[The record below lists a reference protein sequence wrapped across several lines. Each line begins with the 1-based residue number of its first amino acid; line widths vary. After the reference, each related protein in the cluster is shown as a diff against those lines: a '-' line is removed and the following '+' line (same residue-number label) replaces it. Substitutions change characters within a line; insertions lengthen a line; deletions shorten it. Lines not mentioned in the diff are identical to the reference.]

1 MVKYS
6 VPDKQRRR
14 SFLWC
19 VLAYI
24 TAYLY
29 GSIPLLYF
37 LGRLSGANLKQSGS
51 GNVGAA
57 NLLAAGDVKQAV
69 IGGLFDVSKGCLP
82 IVACRQLGYA
92 EEVAE
97 LAGVC
102 GVVGQCW
109 PIFLRFNGGRG
120 LSAFI
125 GASFLINRKG
135 WVISVLPMIGG
146 TLWHI
151 LSSFSSPLRKPGS
164 WLKNTHSKSV
174 PFGCL
179 LGTLAFPLARFLDQP
194 QERKRQLAPVL
205 LPLIIVGRRLTAP
218 LPDDATHGPGQNK
231 KALLYRLLYDRNT
244 SEAIMENSKIVEKG

>member
-6 VPDKQRRR
+6 IPDKQVRR

-29 GSIPLLYF
+29 GSLPLLYF
-37 LGRLSGANLKQSGS
+37 LGRQSGENLKQSGS

-57 NLLAAGDVKQAV
+57 NLLAEGGAKRAV
-69 IGGLFDVSKGCLP
+69 IGGLFDTSKGCLP
-82 IVACRQLGYA
+82 ILACRQLGYPA
-92 EEVAE
+92 EVAE
-97 LAGVC
+97 FAGVC

-125 GASFLINRKG
+125 GASFLVNRRG

-146 TLWHI
+146 ALWRI
-151 LSSFSSPLRKPGS
+151 LSSFSSPLRKPGN

-174 PFGCL
+174 PLGCL
-179 LGTLAFPLARFLDQP
+179 LGTLAFPFVCYLDQH
-194 QERKRQLAPVL
+194 QERKRQLAPLL

-218 LPDDATHGPGQNK
+218 LPDDTMHGPGRNK

-244 SEAIMENSKIVEKG
+244 SDPIAENSSL

>member
-6 VPDKQRRR
+6 VPDKQKRR
-14 SFLWC
+14 SSLWC

-37 LGRLSGANLKQSGS
+37 LGRLSGANLKESGS

-69 IGGLFDVSKGCLP
+69 IGGLFDASKGCLP
-82 IVACRQLGYA
+82 ILACRQLGYA
-92 EEVAE
+92 AEVAE
-97 LAGVC
+97 FAGVC

-125 GASFLINRKG
+125 GASLLINRKG
-135 WVISVLPMIGG
+135 WTISSLPMIGG
-146 TLWHI
+146 VLWHI

-164 WLKNTHSKSV
+164 WLANSHSKSV
-174 PFGCL
+174 PVGCL
-179 LGTLAFPLARFLDQP
+179 LGTLAFPLACYLDRR
-194 QERKRQLAPVL
+194 QERRQQLAPVL
-205 LPLIIVGRRLTAP
+205 LSLIIVGRRLTAP
-218 LPDDATHGPGQNK
+218 LPDDTMHGPGRGK
-231 KALLYRLLYDRNT
+231 KAFLYRFLYDRNT
-244 SEAIMENSKIVEKG
+244 SQAIAENSSL

>member
-6 VPDKQRRR
+6 VPDKQVRR

-24 TAYLY
+24 AAYLY

-37 LGRLSGANLKQSGS
+37 LGRQSGANLKQSGS

-69 IGGLFDVSKGCLP
+69 IGGLFDLSKGCLP
-82 IVACRQLGYA
+82 ILACQQLGYTA
-92 EEVAE
+92 EVAE

-102 GVVGQCW
+102 GVAGQCW
-109 PIFLRFNGGRG
+109 PVFLRFNGGRG

-125 GASFLINRKG
+125 GASLLLNRKA
-135 WVISVLPMIGG
+135 WVISIIPMIAGA
-146 TLWHI
+146 LWRI
-151 LSSFSSPLRKPGS
+151 LSSFSSPLHKPSGR
-164 WLKNTHSKSV
+164 LKNIHSKSV

-179 LGTLAFPLARFLDQP
+179 LGTLAFPIVCFLDQR

-205 LPLIIVGRRLTAP
+205 LSLIIVGRRLTAP
-218 LPDDATHGPGQNK
+218 LPDDTIHGPDRNK
-231 KALLYRLLYDRNT
+231 KALLYRFLYDRNT
-244 SEAIMENSKIVEKG
+244 SQ